1 MKSRQLI
8 LGLAALLAVC
18 STASA
23 RNVYVNNLAGSDRFD
38 GLSEVRDSG
47 LVGPVRSLQRA
58 LLVAN
63 FGDTIVIA
71 NTGTPYNESLHLTG
85 ARHSGNEDVPFRVLG
100 NGATLTGRWTVPPDC
115 WKAEGTNIWSFEPP
129 KKGYYQ
135 LFRDDQSVE
144 QFGVLRDR
152 YSVAGLKVG
161 QYAVFQGRVFYR
173 TGKGEDPRLMNF
185 MMPQM
190 TTGISLYGVRNVIV
204 QDINVEHFR
213 IDGLNAH
220 DLCRN
225 VLIRKV
231 SSAQN
236 SRSGM
241 TVAGSSRVV
250 LRNCEVKG
258 NGANSLRIQERGEAD
273 VQDCKLDVEASLIRE
288 SVFAR

>member
-258 NGANSLRIQERGEAD
+258 NGANSLRIRERGEAD